1 MLESVRPGH
10 CEDLESVVASV
21 FSTMMGL
28 EVQPSTEPC
37 PGLSGMLTS
46 SVYLTGEWNGAVS
59 VHVEPAQAC
68 AFAARFLGIPAES
81 AVSDDVRDVMGELA
95 NMIAGNLKCTLA
107 PGIRV
112 SVPSVTDGAEY
123 SLRVCHARTIC
134 RTCFRTGGGP
144 CWVSLMEAEEAPRR
158 PGEESSRAVR

>member
-1 MLESVRPGH
+1 MSDSITQVHR
-10 CEDLESVVASV
+10 EDLETVVASV

-28 EVQPSTEPC
+28 EMRLWIEPC
-37 PGLSGMLTS
+37 PEPAGMLTA
-46 SVYLTGEWNGAVS
+46 SVYLMGEWNGVVC

-68 AFAARFLGIPAES
+68 AFSGRFLGLPAEP

-107 PGIRV
+107 PGVRV

-123 SLRVCHARTIC
+123 SLRVCRARTIC
-134 RTCFRTGGGP
+134 RTGFQTDAGP
-144 CWVSLMEAEEAPRR
+144 CWVSLIEAEDAD
-158 PGEESSRAVR
+158 